1 MDTLPP
7 TQVTDPELTKLVQ
20 IAEAMKDQAAELP
33 KAGQDAIQQLT
44 EGLRRQATARAP
56 ALRNAWK
63 EKERDTNDEEMLKPV
78 MDIEEE
84 LAVYKRRCDA
94 ASSSEDRDS
103 VLREMLTKRCRR

>member
-7 TQVTDPELTKLVQ
+7 TQVTDPDLTKLVQ

-33 KAGQDAIQQLT
+33 KAGQDAIQQLA

-56 ALRNAWK
+56 ALRSAW
-63 EKERDTNDEEMLKPV
+63 KERDTKDEEMLKPG